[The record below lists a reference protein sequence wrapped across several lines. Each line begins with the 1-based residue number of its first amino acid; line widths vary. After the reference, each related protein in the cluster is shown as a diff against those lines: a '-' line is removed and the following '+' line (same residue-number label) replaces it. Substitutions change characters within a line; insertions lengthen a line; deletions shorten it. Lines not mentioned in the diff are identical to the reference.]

1 MYLLPKRALQYDY
14 ISTDVHWYTG
24 EGQRQDAVLR
34 IPVPLSFQEMEDL
47 PSFWWS
53 RPAGDGN
60 DVVHVKQINPR
71 IDGTDGT
78 RWLSPQVYCTCYWYS
93 NVRQTLW
100 YRFIDGRVC
109 IVKAQVAYGYP
120 VLSRAV
126 FYIQYHEAW
135 VVPRYADA
143 EVGHYARYF
152 HQDYQST
159 YIVEHDHSGTGIVG
173 RWEHRDWPQGE
184 VHDRRRQQ
192 IISDVEAL
200 VGDTY
205 PIGEAG
211 LRKSDALAEIGQS
224 HLRLSDWTDGWEG
237 RGTVTGLFVTPLSE
251 GKLRDFLLFDELN
264 ALTVGY
270 SSERFAI
277 YHIKALMQATFLDAL
292 DHVPQLNENSLQN
305 IAELVGFIKALV
317 IDHRI
322 EIPKSLSSAWLAY
335 RYTYSTTKSDV
346 EDAIAFVH
354 RHVDDRLLS
363 QGFSC
368 YGIATQEIEGTTV
381 TARCSIDM
389 KQKELDTLSRI
400 WTALYRYGLS
410 PSFYIVWDTIPYS
423 FVVDWFIPIG
433 DILSAYDKTRMYE
446 RTYDYQHIWYS
457 LSYFVV
463 TDNFVGK
470 AYTRFHRDSAPELQ
484 GLYML
489 ENIGS
494 PSKRVTGF
502 RILDALSL
510 LFRK

>member
-1 MYLLPKRALQYDY
+1 MYLLPEKALQYNY
-14 ISTDVHWYTG
+14 IRTSVQWYTG
-24 EGQRQDAVLR
+24 EGKRQETVLR
-34 IPVPLSFQEMEDL
+34 IPVPISFQRLEDL

-60 DVVHVKQINPR
+60 DIVHVKQINPK
-71 IDGTDGT
+71 IEGTDGT

-93 NVRQTLW
+93 NVRETIW
-100 YRFIDGRVC
+100 YQFIDGHVC
-109 IVKAQVAYGYP
+109 IVKARVAYGYP
-120 VLSRAV
+120 VLKEAG

-135 VVPRYADA
+135 VTPQSADA
-143 EVGHYARYF
+143 EVGRYGWYY
-152 HQDYQST
+152 HHEYESV
-159 YIVEHDHSGTGIVG
+159 YMVRHMSEGPGIVG
-173 RWEHRDWPQGE
+173 QWYHTGWPQGE

-205 PIGEAG
+205 PTGEAG
-211 LRKSDALAEIGQS
+211 LRMSDSLAEIGRS
-224 HLRLSDWTDGWEG
+224 HMRLGGWTDGPEG
-237 RGTVTGLFVTPLSE
+237 RSTVVSLFVTPLSE
-251 GKLRDFLLFDELN
+251 GDLRDSLLFDELN

-277 YHIKALMQATFLDAL
+277 YHIKTWMQATFLDAL

-305 IAELVGFIKALV
+305 IVELVGFIKALV

-410 PSFYIVWDTIPYS
+410 PSFYIVWDAIPFS

-433 DILSAYDKTRMYE
+433 DILSAHDKTRMYE

-457 LSYFVV
+457 LSYLVV
-463 TDNFVGK
+463 TDDFVGK
-470 AYTRFHRDSAPELQ
+470 AYTRWHRDSAPELQ